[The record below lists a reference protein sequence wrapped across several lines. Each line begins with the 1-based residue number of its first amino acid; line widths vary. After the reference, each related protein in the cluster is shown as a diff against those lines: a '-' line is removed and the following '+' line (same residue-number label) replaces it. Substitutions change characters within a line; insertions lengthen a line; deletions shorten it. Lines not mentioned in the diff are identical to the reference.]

1 MTDDPGWDG
10 LTAEDALLL
19 SMRAERLRALPTSQE
34 AEVQFW
40 AAEFPIGQETFALPL
55 AALRGCA
62 PLRLVTPLPLA
73 PPHVLGVARFQGEI
87 VTAFSLTM
95 LLGARSWG
103 ADPFVLVVVRL
114 SGGQTVALDCEQV
127 PVQVE
132 IPRSE
137 VDRQAPGPHDLSAPV
152 VVPGPRVI
160 HLIDVERLTRRVQ
173 EGSGADR
180 G

>member
-19 SMRAERLRALPTSQE
+19 SMRAERLRALPTAQE
-34 AEVQFW
+34 SEAQFW

-62 PLRLVTPLPLA
+62 PLRMVTPLPLA

-95 LLGARSWG
+95 LLGTRSWG
-103 ADPFVLVVVRL
+103 TDPFVLVVVRL

-132 IPRSE
+132 VPRT
-137 VDRQAPGPHDLSAPV
+137 DRQALPPGEVVAPV
-152 VVPGPRVI
+152 VVAGPRVI
-160 HLIDVERLTRRVQ
+160 QLLDVERLTRRVQ

>member
-1 MTDDPGWDG
+1 VSDDAAWDA

-19 SMRAERLRALPTSQE
+19 SMRADRLRALPTAQE
-34 AEVQFW
+34 AESPSW

-55 AALRGCA
+55 ESLRGCL

-73 PPHVLGVARFQGEI
+73 PPHVLGVVRFQGEI
-87 VTAFSLTM
+87 VTAFSMTM
-95 LLGARSWG
+95 LLGARGWG
-103 ADPFVLVVVRL
+103 ADPFVLVVVKL
-114 SGGQTVALDCEQV
+114 AEGQTVALDCEQI

-137 VDRQAPGPHDLSAPV
+137 VDRRTLSPDAVAAPV

-160 HLIDVERLTRRVQ
+160 QLIDIERLTRRIQ
-173 EGSGADR
+173 EGASAAE
-180 G
+180 

>member
-1 MTDDPGWDG
+1 MSDDAAWDA

-19 SMRAERLRALPTSQE
+19 SMRADRLRALPTAQE
-34 AEVQFW
+34 AESPSW

-55 AALRGCA
+55 ESLRGCL

-73 PPHVLGVARFQGEI
+73 PPHVLGVVRFQGEI

-95 LLGARSWG
+95 LLGARGWG
-103 ADPFVLVVVRL
+103 SDPFVLVVVKL
-114 SGGQTVALDCEQV
+114 SSGQLVALDCEQI

-137 VDRQAPGPHDLSAPV
+137 VEGQALPPGDLSTPV
-152 VVPGPRVI
+152 VVAGPRVL
-160 HLIDVERLTRRVQ
+160 HLIDVERLTRRIQ
-173 EGSGADR
+173 EGASAD
-180 G
+180 